1 MNRPSKIAGTAGG
14 HSLPAPAHSSRQR
27 CGEGLGEGK
36 PAKSMCRMIEFRLDP
51 QVAARF
57 DASDVVQ
64 ETEME
69 ALRRL
74 PDYLDRRP
82 MPFRLWLRKMAV
94 ERLLNLR
101 RHHFEL
107 ACRSVTREV
116 RLSDRSS
123 CELARQLAAASCRA
137 GPE

>member
-1 MNRPSKIAGTAGG
+1 MTPDSAETDELLQAASAGDRKVFAEIFAR
-14 HSLPAPAHSSRQR
+14 HR
-27 CGEGLGEGK
+27 E
-36 PAKSMCRMIEFRLDP
+36 SMCRMIEFRLDP

-101 RHHFEL
+101 RHHFES

-116 RLSDRSS
+116 RLSDRRPVSIPIK
-123 CELARQLAAASCRA
+123 QVTMII
-137 GPE
+137 